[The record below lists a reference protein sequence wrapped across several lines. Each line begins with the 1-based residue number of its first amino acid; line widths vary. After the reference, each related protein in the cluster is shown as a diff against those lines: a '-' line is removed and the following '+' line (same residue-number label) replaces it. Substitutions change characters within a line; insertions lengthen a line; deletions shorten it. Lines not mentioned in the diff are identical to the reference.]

1 METAIERTEPAA
13 GVEEIDDGLPTTGLL
28 SFYDRLR
35 KRVAREL
42 ERRGGKLGS
51 GTAEVL
57 LLIPD
62 VFMLL
67 LRLALDRDVPQK
79 TRLLLGSALVYFV
92 VPFDFLPEAI
102 TGPAGLLDDL
112 VLALAVL
119 QQAFGREL
127 EPLAEKYWSG
137 SQPLRQVLADIL
149 AAAGSLLGYDV
160 YERLRSL
167 LKKRGVDLDD
177 AEAAA
182 LDAVESA

>member
-1 METAIERTEPAA
+1 METAIERTDPAA
-13 GVEEIDDGLPTTGLL
+13 AVEEIDDGLPTTGLL

-35 KRVAREL
+35 KRLAREL
-42 ERRGGKLGS
+42 ERRGGQLGA
-51 GTAEVL
+51 GAAEVL

-67 LRLALDRDVPQK
+67 LRLALDREVPQK

-92 VPFDFLPEAI
+92 LPLDLLPEAL

-160 YERLRSL
+160 YERLHSL
-167 LKKRGVDLDD
+167 LKKRGVDL
-177 AEAAA
+177 EAAA
-182 LDAVESA
+182 VEAVESA